1 MKRIIS
7 NVAVVDPR
15 RLRMW
20 YHGMVVAFALSF
32 LLAFKWEYEL
42 STGCFL
48 SKGSVCS
55 MFLMVI
61 IYCET
66 RYL

>member
-42 STGCFL
+42 LYGVL
-48 SKGSVCS
+48 SEQRISLQHVFNGHYI
-55 MFLMVI
+55 L
-61 IYCET
+61 
-66 RYL
+66 